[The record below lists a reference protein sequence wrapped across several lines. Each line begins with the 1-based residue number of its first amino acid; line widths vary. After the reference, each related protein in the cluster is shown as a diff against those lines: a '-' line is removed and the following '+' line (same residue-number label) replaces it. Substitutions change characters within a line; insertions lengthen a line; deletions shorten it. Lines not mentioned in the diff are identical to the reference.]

1 MFYLPKSPPNG
12 KYQHMKKFVLNIER
26 LYTGATANALVLS
39 QVDEDFPVLLP
50 SLTIEHDGETTFGE
64 WKSRC
69 LAMYPMFDPIGH
81 EYEVKFDNINPKKFP
96 VILKGKFLQAIR
108 INPATTMV
116 QFA

>member
-1 MFYLPKSPPNG
+1 
-12 KYQHMKKFVLNIER
+12 MKKFVLNIEK

>member
-1 MFYLPKSPPNG
+1 
-12 KYQHMKKFVLNIER
+12 MKKFVLNIER

-69 LAMYPMFDPIGH
+69 LALYPAFDPIGH
-81 EYEVKFDNINPKKFP
+81 EYEVKFSNINPKRYP
-96 VILKGKFLQAIR
+96 IIVKGKFLQAIY
-108 INPATTMV
+108 IDLATTMV
-116 QFA
+116 QAA

>member
-1 MFYLPKSPPNG
+1 
-12 KYQHMKKFVLNIER
+12 MKKFILNIER

-69 LAMYPMFDPIGH
+69 LALYSMFDPIGH
-81 EYEVKFDNINPKKFP
+81 EYEVKFGNINPKRYP
-96 VILKGKFLQAIR
+96 IIVKGRFLQAVHIL
-108 INPATTMV
+108 PTTTML
-116 QFA
+116 